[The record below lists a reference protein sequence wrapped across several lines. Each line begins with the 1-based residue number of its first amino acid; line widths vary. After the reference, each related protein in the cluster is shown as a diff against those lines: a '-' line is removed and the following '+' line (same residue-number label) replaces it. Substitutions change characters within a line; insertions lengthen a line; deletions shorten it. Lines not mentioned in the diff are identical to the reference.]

1 MTNPAT
7 AARQSDKSPVTC
19 PVCRQSS
26 YLARP
31 AVKGFNIYKCSACRL
46 EFTWPM
52 PDDTLL
58 ARFYANYNDIRAEEE
73 VLLLNARTNIEYLR
87 LKYDLQAESQLLDFG
102 SGKGCFVTAGN
113 SSNWYNFDPF
123 TPDCHADKL
132 PDDNFDW
139 ITLWGVLEHLT
150 DPAAAIA
157 RLRARL
163 RPGGYLAATT
173 ISTELNIPFQ
183 YKPPEHTTY
192 WNQSAISQL
201 LESQGLELIEYRQ
214 YFMKQLSDIYMSIIL
229 RTVPERYRKDI
240 YSELPDFVEIP
251 TNEVFF
257 VARKTA
263 GS

>member
-1 MTNPAT
+1 MTDTAT
-7 AARQSDKSPVTC
+7 NHRQPGGSRVSC
-19 PVCRQSS
+19 PVCTQSS

-31 AVKGFNIYKCSACRL
+31 AVKGFDIYKCSACRL

-73 VLLLNARTNIEYLR
+73 VLLANARTNIEYLR
-87 LKYDLQAESQLLDFG
+87 LNYGLTAEAQLLDFG
-102 SGKGCFVTAGN
+102 SGKGCFVSAGN
-113 SSNWYNFDPF
+113 SKNWYNFDPF
-123 TPDCHADKL
+123 TTDCHADKL
-132 PDDNFDW
+132 PQGNFDW

-150 DPAAAIA
+150 DPAAALA
-157 RLRARL
+157 RINSLLA
-163 RPGGYLAATT
+163 PGGYLAATT

-192 WNQSAISQL
+192 WNQAAICQL
-201 LESQGLELIEYRQ
+201 LNHQALELIEYRQ

-229 RTVPERYRKDI
+229 RTVPERYRKYI
-240 YSELPDFVEIP
+240 SSELPDFVEIP

-257 VARKTA
+257 VARKAA